1 MEKCAYRLRQL
12 HMGYKLSH
20 TARTYNLTVNHRQR
34 ILSST
39 EGHPARYNDK
49 TLILFDRF
57 MNKIRRGEYNKN
69 FEFELY
75 DKGPNGEVITIKY
88 CGCYVIVD
96 NGYLKWS
103 TTVPPMKNTNSRR
116 EIRFSD
122 WIESMRKDVECTF
135 GIMKGRWKVLQY
147 GIKLHGI
154 HKCDDLWLTCCALHN
169 MLLEVDG
176 LAAGWENG
184 VQCYYEKE
192 LDSRQDLPKALKR
205 LAKPG
210 YKRNYDLSDVGIGND
225 VVKTRVVDVQV
236 NEYNIQNKVDNPNDA
251 LT

>member
-1 MEKCAYRLRQL
+1 MLRYLGRGFTVDDLYEETTISEETIRKFIHRFILYGSTTLYHRYVVKPSTSEDLADCNLEFKMAGLPGCIGSTDATHVVMERCAYRLRQL

-122 WIESMRKDVECTF
+122 
-135 GIMKGRWKVLQY
+135 
-147 GIKLHGI
+147 
-154 HKCDDLWLTCCALHN
+154 
-169 MLLEVDG
+169 
-176 LAAGWENG
+176 
-184 VQCYYEKE
+184 
-192 LDSRQDLPKALKR
+192 
-205 LAKPG
+205 
-210 YKRNYDLSDVGIGND
+210 
-225 VVKTRVVDVQV
+225 
-236 NEYNIQNKVDNPNDA
+236 
-251 LT
+251 